1 VSKTITVI
9 ASGEAMQSTL
19 NPYISFKD
27 NAREAMEFYQT
38 IFGGKL
44 DITTFKEFNL
54 SGDASED
61 NKVMHAMLTTDS
73 DMIIMASDTPNAMEF
88 KPGANVSISIS
99 GRDEPELRGY
109 FEKLSNSG
117 IVAMPLEK
125 ARWGDLFGMVVDKFG
140 TSWMVSVTISDP
152 AATLRSTTI

>member
-1 VSKTITVI
+1 
-9 ASGEAMQSTL
+9 MQSTL

-27 NAREAMEFYQT
+27 NAREAMEFYQS

-44 DITTFKEFNL
+44 DTTTFKEFNL

-61 NKVMHAMLTTDS
+61 DKIMHAMLTTDS
-73 DMIIMASDTPNAMEF
+73 GMVIMASDTPNAMEF

-99 GRDEPELRGY
+99 GTNESELRGY
-109 FEKLSNSG
+109 FEKLSDGG

-125 ARWGDLFGMVVDKFG
+125 APWGDLFGMVVDKFG
-140 TSWMVSVTISDP
+140 TSWMISVTASAP
-152 AATLRSTTI
+152 AGTPRSTTI